1 MELNKYRDQSE
12 LVKLLESIID
22 SSYDGLWISDHEG
35 EVIRVNR
42 ASEKINDIKSDQVLG
57 KKMEDLVREGLF
69 DRSVT
74 LKVLK
79 ARKAITMI
87 QKLKNRKQVLATG
100 NPVFNDQGEIILV
113 FVKDRDITEL
123 NKLRYEAP
131 AGSGKTGWR
140 SYIIC
145 PPFFSRMLFLA
156 LTS

>member
-113 FVKDRDITEL
+113 FVKDRDIEISL
-123 NKLRYEAP
+123 
-131 AGSGKTGWR
+131 S
-140 SYIIC
+140 
-145 PPFFSRMLFLA
+145 
-156 LTS
+156 

>member
-22 SSYDGLWISDHEG
+22 SSYDGLWISDHAG

-74 LKVLK
+74 LEVLK

-113 FVKDRDITEL
+113 FVKDRDIEISL
-123 NKLRYEAP
+123 
-131 AGSGKTGWR
+131 S
-140 SYIIC
+140 
-145 PPFFSRMLFLA
+145 
-156 LTS
+156 